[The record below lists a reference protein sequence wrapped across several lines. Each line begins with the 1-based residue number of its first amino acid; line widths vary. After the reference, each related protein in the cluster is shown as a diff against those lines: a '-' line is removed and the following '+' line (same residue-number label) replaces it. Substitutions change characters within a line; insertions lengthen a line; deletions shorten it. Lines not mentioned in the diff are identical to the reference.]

1 MPDPDP
7 GTLGSDR
14 PGLAANAIGGHSTGV
29 FRGCQGS
36 IEGGWSGGRKKTS
49 RFLSRRRPSVKRPQ
63 SVARVDASQWATA
76 GVCVFLL
83 GFAAP
88 IPSQLPLTGLVVFAL
103 VATFVQDASGKAG
116 VPLPL
121 MLAVGGFLVMTGLSI
136 LFSVDRGRS
145 LELSA
150 SWIPGVLL
158 FVVISER
165 LRSAENLRSVYGCF
179 SCVAL
184 GLAIVLLAG
193 RWLYGPDAHSWL
205 RDLGFPVLVVPNDC
219 HFLAL
224 LTPFSLVLAHR
235 NPRSGLGVVALLSI
249 GATAL
254 AIIAL
259 GGRGAMLVWV
269 ACLVVTGSLLR
280 PRLGVGLAIA
290 SLLVVS
296 LGDAA
301 LGFPLASK
309 FTSIVDTRISLWI
322 VAWEMFLDAPW
333 MGQGPHAYRLLYAE
347 YLNRVEFPD
356 WVRFDPWGTAVPWP
370 HNIYLEVLAERGAL
384 GLLTVSSL
392 VGITLYYANQARRR
406 GGAELA
412 LLASG
417 AMGCMTGI
425 FVSGIFEA
433 SFLRIWLVVLF
444 FCLLGIVGRLAAMT
458 NSQRNACNER

>member
-1 MPDPDP
+1 
-7 GTLGSDR
+7 
-14 PGLAANAIGGHSTGV
+14 
-29 FRGCQGS
+29 
-36 IEGGWSGGRKKTS
+36 
-49 RFLSRRRPSVKRPQ
+49 
-63 SVARVDASQWATA
+63 
-76 GVCVFLL
+76 
-83 GFAAP
+83 
-88 IPSQLPLTGLVVFAL
+88 L

-121 MLAVGGFLVMTGLSI
+121 MLAIGGFLVMTGLSI
-136 LFSVDRGRS
+136 LFSIDRGRS

-165 LRSAENLRSVYGCF
+165 LRSAENLRSVYGCL
-179 SCVAL
+179 SWVAL

-193 RWLYGPDAHSWL
+193 RWFYGPDAHGWL

-259 GGRGAMLVWV
+259 GGRGAMLVWG
-269 ACLVVTGSLLR
+269 ACLVVTGTLLQ

-290 SLLVVS
+290 SVVVVG

-333 MGQGPHAYRLLYAE
+333 MGQGPHTYRLLYPE

-370 HNIYLEVLAERGAL
+370 HNIYLETLAERGVL
-384 GLLTVSSL
+384 GLLALSSL
-392 VGITLYYANQARRR
+392 VGIALYYTVQARRG
-406 GGAELA
+406 GGAEVA

-417 AMGCMTGI
+417 AMGCLTGI
-425 FVSGIFEA
+425 FVAGIFEA
-433 SFLRIWLVVLF
+433 SFLRIWFVVLF
-444 FCLLGIVGRLAAMT
+444 FCVLGVVGRLAALT
-458 NSQRNACNER
+458 QSRP